1 MKINFNDINLLISY
15 VDGVLTDG
23 AIYKGTDGQ
32 EFKKYIGA
40 YG

>member
-1 MKINFNDINLLISY
+1 MTYDINKIGMIISD

-32 EFKKYIGA
+32 EF
-40 YG
+40 